1 MSFKLKQVFLL
12 ASDGKPF
19 HPCDKR
25 DLVIYG
31 VHYAFLPGY
40 STKSHPLC
48 LWMCHMITAVF
59 GKTIVN
65 YSNPTKQTHIRS
77 KGCMHCC
84 CLRCV
89 SGQVLMSLLRGPLTI
104 GRQGL
109 ASDLVL
115 LGTSP
120 RAKTSVSTLDSG
132 GGKERGV
139 VKLLCSVTLQNTK
152 LCLT

>member
-12 ASDGKPF
+12 ASDGKPYYT
-19 HPCDKR
+19 CDKR
-25 DLVIYG
+25 HLPIYG
-31 VHYAFLPGY
+31 VHYAFFPGFG
-40 STKSHPLC
+40 TKSRPLC

-84 CLRCV
+84 CLQCV
-89 SGQVLMSLLRGPLTI
+89 SGQVLMSLLSVPFTI

-109 ASDLVL
+109 AADLVL

-120 RAKTSVSTLDSG
+120 RAKASVPWTVAEG
-132 GGKERGV
+132 RKEGWLSSFAV
-139 VKLLCSVTLQNTK
+139 SLYKIQN
-152 LCLT
+152 CA